1 MKFSDFK
8 RPLTISSNEVLL
20 LASLVLIGMSFRC
33 IAWVRSGMMFN
44 DGPEFIRL
52 AQAAA
57 EYDWVSLVSHDYHPL
72 YSVLIAFA
80 HSLLDSSVSWA
91 NTAATI
97 SVISS
102 GICMLALY
110 VFLRFEF
117 GITAALFGVLL
128 FVIQERAINY
138 FSDVM
143 SEGTY
148 ATFFIGALVCLSR
161 SLSTSKKRWF
171 FGVGVISGLAYLVRP
186 EGLGPVAILGILMTW
201 EFIRRRVSL
210 RDFCFRVGILVGSAL
225 LVASPYVFSVWKVT
239 GEIVLTQKKPIL
251 EITGVN
257 PLLRSLDL
265 PAREPRRK
273 GVGSFGAEISFL
285 PLDEAEVFVE
295 PNLGDITSTDLK
307 SKTALARILDSVGEL
322 LDALITTA
330 KLEWCLPILLGLWF
344 SRGSPG
350 RRGAWIGLTASVYF
364 VLLIGLALHTEYLSK
379 RHVFPVILPFLGYAG
394 IGLTELVRLLQG
406 RLGLSLNACRMA
418 VLIPLLLVSLSGQFE
433 ARRSD
438 RMAVRN
444 AAEWFSQNYPPKIPI
459 AAEKQR
465 VAFYADAYFVAV
477 GCSKCPIGP
486 NRDEDAL
493 TRAQTSGAK
502 FLISDKEE
510 WSLLAKSLRIPV
522 LYEVEKNK
530 KIARVYD
537 LRGLP

>member
-1 MKFSDFK
+1 MKISDFK
-8 RPLTISSNEVLL
+8 RPLTISSSEALL

-52 AQAAA
+52 AQVAA
-57 EYDWVSLVSHDYHPL
+57 EYDWVALVSHDYHPL

-80 HSLLDSSVSWA
+80 HSLLDSSVSWT
-91 NTAATI
+91 NAAVTV
-97 SVISS
+97 SVLSS
-102 GICMLALY
+102 GICTLVLY
-110 VFLRFEF
+110 VFLRCEF
-117 GITAALFGVLL
+117 GNTAALFGVLL
-128 FVIQERAINY
+128 FVIQERAIDY

-143 SEGTY
+143 SEGIY
-148 ATFFIGALVCLSR
+148 ATFFIGALFCLSR
-161 SLSTSKKRWF
+161 SLATSKKRWF
-171 FGVGVISGLAYLVRP
+171 FGAGIISGLAYLVRP
-186 EGLGPVAILGILMTW
+186 EGLGPVAILGTLMIW
-201 EFIRRRVSL
+201 EFVRRRVSL
-210 RDFCFRVGILVGSAL
+210 RDFFLRVGILVGSAS

-239 GEIVLTQKKPIL
+239 GEIVLTQKKPVL

-265 PAREPRRK
+265 PAVEPRRK

-285 PLDEAEVFVE
+285 PLDEAEVFVQ
-295 PNLGDITSTDLK
+295 PDSRDIASTGLK
-307 SKTALARILDSVGEL
+307 SKTVLARILDSVGEL

-330 KLEWCLPILLGLWF
+330 KIEWCLPILLGLWF

-350 RRGAWIGLTASVYF
+350 KRGAWIGFTASVYV

-394 IGLTELVRLLQG
+394 VGLTESVRLLQG

-418 VLIPLLLVSLSGQFE
+418 VLIPLLSVSLSSQFE

-444 AAEWFSQNYPPKIPI
+444 AAEWFRQNYPPKIPI

-486 NRDEDAL
+486 ERDEAAL
-493 TRAQTSGAK
+493 TRAKTSGAK
-502 FLISDKEE
+502 FLISDKEG
-510 WSLLAKSLRIPV
+510 WNLLAMSLRIPV
-522 LYEVEKNK
+522 LYEVEKNE

>member
-8 RPLTISSNEVLL
+8 RALNNSPSEALL
-20 LASLVLIGMSFRC
+20 LAILVLLGMSLRW
-33 IAWVRSGMMFN
+33 IAWLRSGIMFN

-57 EYDWVSLVSHDYHPL
+57 EYDWVGLFSHDYHPL

-91 NTAATI
+91 NTAVAI
-97 SVISS
+97 SVLSS
-102 GICMLALY
+102 GICILALY
-110 VFLRFEF
+110 AFLRFEF

-128 FVIQERAINY
+128 FVTQQRSIDY

-143 SEGTY
+143 SEGVY
-148 ATFFIGALVCLSR
+148 ATFFVGALFCLSR

-186 EGLGPVAILGILMTW
+186 EGLGPVAILGTLITW
-201 EFIRRRVSL
+201 EFIRRRVTG
-210 RDFCFRVGILVGSAL
+210 RVFFPRVGILVGSAL

-239 GEIVLTQKKPIL
+239 GEIVLTQKKPVL
-251 EITGVN
+251 EIIGVN

-265 PAREPRRK
+265 PAKEPRRK
-273 GVGSFGAEISFL
+273 GVGSFGADISFL
-285 PLDEAEVFVE
+285 PLDESEVFVE
-295 PNLGDITSTDLK
+295 VDLKNSVSTDLK
-307 SKTALARILDSVGEL
+307 SKTMLSRIFDSFGEL
-322 LDALITTA
+322 FDALISTA
-330 KLEWCLPILLGLWF
+330 KLEWCLPIFLGLWF

-350 RRGAWIGLTASVYF
+350 RRGGWIGFTTSAYF
-364 VLLIGLALHTEYLSK
+364 LLLIGLALHTEYLSK
-379 RHVFPVILPFLGYAG
+379 RHVFPIILPFLGYAG
-394 IGLTELVRLLQG
+394 VGLAESVRLLKG

-418 VLIPLLLVSLSGQFE
+418 VLIPLLVVSLSSQFE
-433 ARRSD
+433 PRRND
-438 RMAVRN
+438 RMAIRN
-444 AAEWFSQNYPPKIPI
+444 AAEWFSQSYPSKIPI

-465 VAFYADAYFVAV
+465 VAFYANTYFVAV
-477 GCSKCPIGP
+477 GCAKCPIGP
-486 NRDEDAL
+486 NRDEAAL
-493 TRAQTSGAK
+493 TRARTSGAK

-510 WSLLAKSLRIPV
+510 WNLLAKSLRIPV